1 MKSSHNQILDAWI
14 TVEEL
19 SEGNIEK
26 SDSKYKIFQGDDYQS
41 ILKDFFKRQK
51 LKSSSGIAIYCGK
64 IGRAH
69 V

>member
-1 MKSSHNQILDAWI
+1 MMRSSHNQILDAWI

-41 ILKDFFKRQK
+41 ILKDFFS
-51 LKSSSGIAIYCGK
+51 LSSTSSSYLSNDLNDFP
-64 IGRAH
+64 
-69 V
+69 